1 MRYVEDDGVQLCE
14 IDKQRPEY
22 NAAMCFLT
30 SDDAAS
36 LMSRLIGWYAV
47 LA

>member
-30 SDDAAS
+30 SDDAAF
-36 LMSRLIGWYAV
+36 LMIRDF
-47 LA
+47 